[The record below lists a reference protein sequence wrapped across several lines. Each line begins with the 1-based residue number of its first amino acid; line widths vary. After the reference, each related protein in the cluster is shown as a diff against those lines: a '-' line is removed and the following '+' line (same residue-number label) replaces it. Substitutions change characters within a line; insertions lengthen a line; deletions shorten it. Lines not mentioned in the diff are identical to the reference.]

1 MRTRKPLML
10 FLWSGAGSASI
21 YGSITIKKK
30 RIFAQI
36 HEVLQTLLLKE
47 AGFVVMAKRREMHM
61 NKKHIDMTPICN
73 KCGKTAPINE
83 KMSTSNWTVYMIKEP
98 CECGGQFKAKFL
110 LRKETA
116 NEVSE
121 P

>member
-1 MRTRKPLML
+1 
-10 FLWSGAGSASI
+10 
-21 YGSITIKKK
+21 
-30 RIFAQI
+30 
-36 HEVLQTLLLKE
+36 
-47 AGFVVMAKRREMHM
+47 M

-98 CECGGQFKAKFL
+98 CKCGGQFKAKFL

-116 NEVSE
+116 THGEALTRITKRLKSLIC
-121 P
+121 